1 MGLMDKLFGSYSE
14 KELKRIEAKKQ
25 ATLDLEPKYAAM
37 SDKELQGQTAL
48 LKERLAGGETLDDLL
63 PDAFAVCREAM
74 WRVIAIKPY
83 PVQILGGIVLHQGRI
98 AEMKTGEGKTFVAAL
113 PSYLN
118 ALTGKGVHVVTV
130 NDYLAKRDSEQI
142 GRVHRFLGLTVG
154 LIVHGKNN
162 DQRRKAYS
170 SDITYGTNNEFGF
183 DYLRDNMVVRKQ
195 DLVQREHNFAIV
207 DEVDSILIDEA
218 RTPLIIS
225 GPGDKSTDLYEK
237 ADKFAVTVKHYQLV
251 ETDSKES
258 QDDYDGDYLIDEK
271 AKSAT
276 LLPRGVKKAEQHFG
290 VENLMDPDNLT
301 LLHHINQAIKAHGI
315 MRLDVDY
322 VVKDGEII
330 IVDEFTGRLMF
341 GRRFNEGLH
350 QAIEAKEGVK
360 VKNESKTL
368 ATITFQNFFRLYDKL
383 SGMTGTAM
391 TEEDEF
397 RGIYKLDVIEVPT
410 NKPVVREDH
419 QDQVYK
425 TENGKFSAVIE
436 QIKAC
441 HEKGQP
447 VLVGTISIEKSE
459 LLSKMLK
466 RTGIKHEVLNAK
478 NHEREAEIVAQAG
491 KKGAVTIATNMA
503 GRGTDIMLGGN
514 PEYLAKAKMR
524 KMEIDDELINEATGF
539 SETDDENIIEARRLF
554 KELNDKFK
562 EEIAPETEE
571 VRKAG
576 GLYILGTERH
586 ESRRIDN
593 QLRGRAGRQGDPGES
608 CFFISMEDDLMRLF
622 GGDRIQAMMETL
634 RIDEDMP
641 IENKVLTRTIES
653 SQRKIEGRNYSIRK
667 NVLDFDDVMS
677 QQRATIYSQRAK
689 VLNGEDVSESI
700 KSMMKEYIT
709 ETVDQFCQGDL
720 PEDWNIE
727 GLRDS
732 LMGFITTPEDLRYTK
747 SEREELEKS
756 QVEEFLQKRVA
767 ELYEAKEQEITPNI
781 MREVERVV
789 LLKNVDMKWM
799 NHIDAMDDLKQ
810 GIYLRSMGQKDPVVE
825 YRLEGFAMFDEMIA
839 SIREDTV
846 RMILT
851 VKVRREEPPQRQQVL
866 KPAPTP
872 PSSPAAPVN
881 TPSSKKVG
889 RNDPCPCGS
898 GKKYK
903 KCCGADE

>member
-1 MGLMDKLFGSYSE
+1 M
-14 KELKRIEAKKQ
+14 
-25 ATLDLEPKYAAM
+25 
-37 SDKELQGQTAL
+37 
-48 LKERLAGGETLDDLL
+48 
-63 PDAFAVCREAM
+63 
-74 WRVIAIKPY
+74 
-83 PVQILGGIVLHQGRI
+83 
-98 AEMKTGEGKTFVAAL
+98 
-113 PSYLN
+113 
-118 ALTGKGVHVVTV
+118 
-130 NDYLAKRDSEQI
+130 
-142 GRVHRFLGLTVG
+142 
-154 LIVHGKNN
+154 
-162 DQRRKAYS
+162 
-170 SDITYGTNNEFGF
+170 
-183 DYLRDNMVVRKQ
+183 
-195 DLVQREHNFAIV
+195 
-207 DEVDSILIDEA
+207 
-218 RTPLIIS
+218 
-225 GPGDKSTDLYEK
+225 
-237 ADKFAVTVKHYQLV
+237 
-251 ETDSKES
+251 
-258 QDDYDGDYLIDEK
+258 
-271 AKSAT
+271 
-276 LLPRGVKKAEQHFG
+276 
-290 VENLMDPDNLT
+290 
-301 LLHHINQAIKAHGI
+301 
-315 MRLDVDY
+315 
-322 VVKDGEII
+322 VKDGEII

-360 VKNESKTL
+360 VKNESKTQ

-562 EEIAPETEE
+562 EEIAPEAEE

-789 LLKNVDMKWM
+789 LLKNVDMKWV

-903 KCCGADE
+903 KCCGAEE

>member
-1 MGLMDKLFGSYSE
+1 MGLFDKLFGSYSE
-14 KELKRIEAKKQ
+14 KELKRIEGKKQ

-37 SDKELQGQTAL
+37 SDKELQGQTAI
-48 LKERLAGGETLDDLL
+48 LKERLAKGETLDDLL

-154 LIVHGKNN
+154 LIIHGINN
-162 DQRRKAYS
+162 NERRKSYAC
-170 SDITYGTNNEFGF
+170 DITYGTNNEFGF

-225 GPGDKSTDLYEK
+225 GQGDKSTDLYQK
-237 ADKFAVTVKHYQLV
+237 ADAFAKGLKAYTMV
-251 ETDSKES
+251 ETDSKENE
-258 QDDYDGDYLIDEK
+258 DDYDGDYLIDEK

-276 LLPRGVKKAEQHFG
+276 LLPRGVKKAEAHFG
-290 VENLMDPDNLT
+290 VENLMDPENLT

-315 MRLDVDY
+315 MHNDIDY
-322 VVKDGEII
+322 VVKDDEII
-330 IVDEFTGRLMF
+330 IVDEFTGRLML

-360 VKNESKTL
+360 IKNESKTL
-368 ATITFQNFFRLYDKL
+368 ATITFQNYFRMYDKL

-391 TEEDEF
+391 TEENEF
-397 RGIYKLDVIEVPT
+397 RGIYSLDVIEVPT
-410 NKPVVREDH
+410 NKPVIRQDH
-419 QDQVYK
+419 HDQVYK
-425 TENGKFSAVIE
+425 NEKGKFNAVIR

-459 LLSKMLK
+459 LLSKLLK
-466 RTGIKHEVLNAK
+466 KTGIKHEVLNAK
-478 NHEREAEIVAQAG
+478 NHQREAEIVAQAG

-514 PEYLAKAKMR
+514 PEYLAKAQMR
-524 KMEIDDELINEATGF
+524 KMEIDEELISEATGF
-539 SETDDENIIEARRLF
+539 SETDNEDILKARELY
-554 KELNDKFK
+554 KELNEKYK
-562 EEIAPETEE
+562 AEIAPEAEE

-608 CFFISMEDDLMRLF
+608 CFFISTEDDLMRIF
-622 GGDRIQAMMETL
+622 GGDRIHSMMETMNF
-634 RIDEDMP
+634 DEDMP
-641 IENKVLTRTIES
+641 IENKIISNAIES
-653 SQRKIEGRNYSIRK
+653 CQRKIEGRNFSIRK

-677 QQRATIYSQRAK
+677 QQRETIYSQRSK

-700 KSMMKEYIT
+700 KNMMKEYIT
-709 ETVDQFCQGDL
+709 ENVDQFCQGDL

-727 GLRDS
+727 GLRET
-732 LMGFITTPEDLRYTK
+732 LMGFITKPEDLRYTK
-747 SEREELEKS
+747 QEREELRREDLEK
-756 QVEEFLQKRVA
+756 FLQERVR
-767 ELYEAKEQEITPNI
+767 ELYTAKEQEVTPQI
-781 MREVERVV
+781 MRELERVI
-789 LLKNVDMKWM
+789 LLKNVDTKWE
-799 NHIDAMDDLKQ
+799 NHIDAMDELKK
-810 GIYLRSMGQKDPVVE
+810 GIGLRSMGQKDPVVE
-825 YRLEGFAMFDEMIA
+825 YRFEGFAMFDEMIA

-846 RMILT
+846 RMLLT
-851 VKVRREEPPQRQQVL
+851 VKVRIEEPPKPEQVL
-866 KPAPTP
+866 KPAPTAP
-872 PSSPAAPVN
+872 TAPVVKSGTN
-881 TPSSKKVG
+881 KKVG

-903 KCCGADE
+903 KCCGANE